1 MKKRFFQ
8 LLVILFCSGAV
19 FNQLQAQEAGEM
31 QEPRKGFDKEKLFFG
46 GNFGMSFGDYTFI
59 NITPQVGYQFNQYF
73 AAGAGVSF
81 IGSSFVQ
88 RDFNGNKIYKDSYY
102 SSGLNVFGR
111 VSPIRFLFLQLQPE
125 INYTWG
131 RTKFYNGQNELK
143 LDGEFVPILLAGIG
157 VVIPAGRGALI
168 GMLQYNLLQNDRSIY
183 GNRPFVSFG
192 FNF

>member
-1 MKKRFFQ
+1 MKRRVLWLTFF
-8 LLVILFCSGAV
+8 LLGSSLL
-19 FNQLQAQEAGEM
+19 FNQLQAQDAGEM

-46 GNFGMSFGDYTFI
+46 GNFGLSFGDYTFI
-59 NITPQVGYQFNQYF
+59 NVTPQVGYQFNPYF
-73 AAGAGVSF
+73 SAGAGVSF
-81 IGSSFVQ
+81 IGSAFTQ

-125 INYTWG
+125 MNYTWG

-143 LDGEFVPILLAGIG
+143 LEGEFVPVLLAGVG

-168 GMLQYNLLQNDRSIY
+168 GMLQYNLLQNNRSIY
-183 GNRPFVSFG
+183 GSRPFVSFG